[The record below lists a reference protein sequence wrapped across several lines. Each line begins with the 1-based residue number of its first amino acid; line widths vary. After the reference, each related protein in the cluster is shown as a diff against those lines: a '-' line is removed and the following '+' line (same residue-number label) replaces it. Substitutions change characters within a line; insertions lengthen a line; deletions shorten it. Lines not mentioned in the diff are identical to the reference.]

1 MKDNIFALNSWLSED
16 LLWIEKLATAIHSQS
31 V

>member
-1 MKDNIFALNSWLSED
+1 MKDNIFALNSWLSEYFF
-16 LLWIEKLATAIHSQS
+16 WTEKIDTAIHSKS